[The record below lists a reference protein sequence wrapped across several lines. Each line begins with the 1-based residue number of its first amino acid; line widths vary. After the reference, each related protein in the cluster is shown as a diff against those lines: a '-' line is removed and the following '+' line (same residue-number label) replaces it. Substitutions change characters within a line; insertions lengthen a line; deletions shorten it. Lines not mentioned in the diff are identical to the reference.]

1 MAENQQ
7 EKLFCMNGNALR
19 EGDLVM
25 VLLEKPVL
33 TGFVTKIETSL
44 LGKEPHG
51 VITVTGTIR
60 MQFDPRKPQI
70 MRQTAKLV
78 DPRSEQLVNALA
90 DAANKAGLRPSLP
103 SDADLDA
110 VAKEKEA
117 GEKTT
122 GPSLVITDK
131 EA

>member
-7 EKLFCMNGNALR
+7 EKLFCMNGNVLR

-78 DPRSEQLVNALA
+78 DPRSEALIQELTRR
-90 DAANKAGLRPSLP
+90 AAESKLP
-103 SDADLDA
+103 SSADLDH
-110 VAKEKEA
+110 VVDEKEA
-117 GEKTT
+117 SEKTT